1 MPSHPGLSWK
11 IHVRKISRNVFFFQ
25 ENPSDS
31 GRFVKVKVKKA
42 PALLVEEVFISLVFY
57 IIPGLKIFGKSLENT
72 LGGVPFLKNCSELL
86 KIHLY
91 LKTTPSQ
98 TWIYGKC
105 FSFFNFKRPWSIL
118 IFLVIPS
125 SASFYVFYISP

>member
-1 MPSHPGLSWK
+1 MLG
-11 IHVRKISRNVFFFQ
+11 RFQGMFFFQ

-98 TWIYGKC
+98 T
-105 FSFFNFKRPWSIL
+105 
-118 IFLVIPS
+118 
-125 SASFYVFYISP
+125 